1 MTDDLIATLRRFINA
16 NFLFEDEKAS
26 LPEDT
31 SLRDSGIIDSTGI
44 TELVCFLEET
54 FGIAVG
60 EDEMYP
66 QNLDSIRALASYI
79 TRKIEAQALP
89 RAA

>member
-1 MTDDLIATLRRFINA
+1 MNPDISATLRRFINE
-16 NFLFEDEKAS
+16 NFLFQDGDSS
-26 LPEDT
+26 LPEDV
-31 SLRDSGIIDSTGI
+31 SFRDSGIIDSTGVM
-44 TELVCFLEET
+44 ELVCFLEET

-66 QNLDSIRALASYI
+66 ENLDSIRALAAYVS
-79 TRKIEAQALP
+79 RKANPRELP